1 MNTSVRTDNDFLKK
15 IIWLMFFRVLFTLL
29 LLGSTIIVQYGKQF
43 SSPNPQLV
51 LLYGINAVVLVLSVG
66 YAIILRY
73 DIYITA
79 LAYLQIVLDTVI
91 VSLIVFATG
100 SYSSI
105 FSFLYLLVIVYS
117 SLLLSRKGSMF
128 IAALSSIQYGIMIE
142 LEFYGILKPFTSV
155 RSLVLSEDLT
165 LVTYKIVITMIACFA
180 VAWLSSFLAEQARS
194 SRKELQAM
202 EEHVRRVERMAYM
215 GEMAAGLAHE
225 IRNPLASLT
234 GSIQMLKEEL
244 HFPAGQEKL
253 MRIVLRE
260 ADRLGL
266 LVSDFLLF
274 AKPPAGNITEILL
287 EEVLMETLALFEN
300 DSSCRRRISI
310 TTDLIPHVRIAMDPV
325 HFRQILW
332 NILLNAAEAIG
343 DKGGIHIRMQNLH
356 NEYVEVHITDT
367 GQGISPEHIRLIF
380 NPFFT
385 TKASGTGLGLSIVHR
400 LLEAYGGRLD
410 VESRIGQGT
419 EVVLKLKKITDRE
432 VAVRGQRTETRS
444 LRPEVRD
451 WQKAHPLSDI

>member
-1 MNTSVRTDNDFLKK
+1 MNISVRTDNDVLKK
-15 IIWLMFFRVLFTLL
+15 IKWLMFFRVLFTVL
-29 LLGSTIIVQYGKQF
+29 LLGSTIIVQYGQQF

-51 LLYGINAVVLVLSVG
+51 LLYGINAVVLMLSLG
-66 YAIILRY
+66 YAVILRY

-100 SYSSI
+100 CYSSI
-105 FSFLYLLVIVYS
+105 FSFIYLLVIVYS

-128 IAALSSIQYGIMIE
+128 IAALSSIQYGVMIE
-142 LEFYGILKPFTSV
+142 LEFYGILKPFTRV
-155 RSLVLSEDLT
+155 RSLALSDDLT

-194 SRKELQAM
+194 SRKELLAM

-244 HFPAGQEKL
+244 HFSAGQEKL

-260 ADRLGL
+260 ADRLGS

-274 AKPPAGNITEILL
+274 ARPPSGNIAEFLV
-287 EEVLMETLALFEN
+287 EEVLLETLALFEN
-300 DSSCRRRISI
+300 DTSCRRRVSI
-310 TTDLIPHVRIAMDPV
+310 TTDLIFPCSNRHGSDSFPPDSLESSVECRRSHSGIRGVSISACRTCKMNMWRFISRIRGMEY
-325 HFRQILW
+325 
-332 NILLNAAEAIG
+332 LLN
-343 DKGGIHIRMQNLH
+343 
-356 NEYVEVHITDT
+356 T
-367 GQGISPEHIRLIF
+367 S
-380 NPFFT
+380 
-385 TKASGTGLGLSIVHR
+385 S
-400 LLEAYGGRLD
+400 
-410 VESRIGQGT
+410 
-419 EVVLKLKKITDRE
+419 
-432 VAVRGQRTETRS
+432 
-444 LRPEVRD
+444 
-451 WQKAHPLSDI
+451 